1 MESSSLEYRLNRSEG
16 EKDLSKEHEEHIE
29 KFMRIRGENVIR
41 LKEWKEQGGKVVGY
55 YCTFFP
61 QELALAAGAV
71 PVGLCGTKEE
81 PIATAEETLP
91 RNLCP
96 LIKSSYGFAVT
107 DKCPFFN
114 FSDLI
119 VGETTCDGKKKMFEF
134 MGEFKPVHVM
144 QLPYMKTSK
153 KSFEMW
159 VDELRQLRTRLETE
173 LGREIADS
181 ALWEAIDL
189 VNRESAAAKA
199 VCDLNRQEP
208 PALSGMELLTV
219 IWSRGFN
226 KDKEE
231 NIRMLDALRESL
243 SAGGSVAAGKPRVL
257 ITGCPIGLGSEKVV
271 SLVEELD
278 GTVVALENC
287 TGYKTLPLQTDMSF
301 EDPLVA
307 LADKYLKIPCSCM
320 TPNTGRMEL
329 LRSMAVDFA
338 VEAMIDLTW
347 QACHTY
353 SIESREVNK
362 LCRQAGLPFLQLESD
377 YSLSDTESLKVRI
390 QALLEMVEK

>member
-1 MESSSLEYRLNRSEG
+1 ML
-16 EKDLSKEHEEHIE
+16 KDHIE
-29 KFMRIRGENVIR
+29 KFMNIRGENVIS
-41 LKEWKEQGGKVVGY
+41 LKKWKEQGGKVVGY

-81 PIATAEETLP
+81 PISAAEETLP

-144 QLPYMKTSK
+144 QLPHMNGNKE
-153 KSFEMW
+153 SFGMW
-159 VDELRQLRTRLETE
+159 VEELRRLRTRLENE
-173 LGREIADS
+173 LGREIADQ

-189 VNRESAAAKA
+189 INRETAAAKA

-208 PALSGMELLTV
+208 PALSGLDLLTV

-226 KDKEE
+226 KDKKET
-231 NIRMLDALRESL
+231 IRMLESLRESL
-243 SAGGSVAAGKPRVL
+243 AVGGSVAAGKPRVL

-271 SLVEELD
+271 SLVEELG

-287 TGYKTLPLQTDMSF
+287 TGYKTLPLQTDTSF
-301 EDPLVA
+301 DDPIMA

-329 LRSMAVDFA
+329 LKGMAADFA
-338 VEAMIDLTW
+338 ADAMIDLTW

-353 SIESREVNK
+353 NIESREVSR
-362 LCRQAGLPFLQLESD
+362 LCKQAGLPFLQLESD
-377 YSLSDTESLKVRI
+377 YSASDTESLKVRI

>member
-1 MESSSLEYRLNRSEG
+1 ML
-16 EKDLSKEHEEHIE
+16 KEHVE
-29 KFMRIRGENVIR
+29 KFMNIRGENVIR

-61 QELALAAGAV
+61 QELAMAADAV

-81 PIATAEETLP
+81 PIAAAEETLP

-144 QLPYMKTSK
+144 QLPHMKTNK
-153 KSFEMW
+153 QSFGLW
-159 VDELRQLRTRLETE
+159 VEELRRLRSRLEKE
-173 LGREIADS
+173 LGKEITDQ

-208 PALSGMELLTV
+208 PALSGMDLLTV

-231 NIRMLDALRESL
+231 TIRMLDALRESL
-243 SAGGSVAAGKPRVL
+243 AAGSGVAAGKPRVL

-271 SLVEELD
+271 SLVEELG

-287 TGYKTLPLQTDMSF
+287 TGYKTLPLQTDTSF
-301 EDPLVA
+301 EDPIVA

-320 TPNTGRMEL
+320 TPNSGRMEL
-329 LRSMAVDFA
+329 LKSMAADFSA
-338 VEAMIDLTW
+338 DAMIDLTW

-353 SIESREVNK
+353 NIESREVGK

-377 YSLSDTESLKVRI
+377 YSASDTESLKVRI